1 MLHAL
6 ARCRPHQP
14 RRPPA
19 SRPGCPVSPAYAGGS
34 VGGVARTPG
43 SGLTFTTEKGYVMQR
58 PEVIISRN
66 ERRRLLDAAV
76 QLGLTPAVRARIP
89 VTPPDPADELEEF
102 LRERRERRDER
113 RTE

>member
-1 MLHAL
+1 MFEVFCQSY
-6 ARCRPHQP
+6 ARWQEAEEAIAEH
-14 RRPPA
+14 
-19 SRPGCPVSPAYAGGS
+19 
-34 VGGVARTPG
+34 
-43 SGLTFTTEKGYVMQR
+43 GLTFTTEKGYVMQR